1 MPLAPGT
8 RLGPYLLQSLLG
20 SGGMGEVYRAEDSR
34 LRRTV
39 AIKVLR
45 PDLATPDRLARFE
58 QEARAVSSLNH
69 PNILT
74 IHDVGREGETAYFA
88 TEWVDGL
95 TIRLILKQGPVPMRR
110 AIKLAHQ
117 VAEGLAKA
125 HAAGIVHRD
134 LKPENVM
141 VTGDGLAKIL
151 DFGIAKLAPGT
162 PFSAN
167 VAERETQ
174 TITQAATAFGS
185 VLGTVGYMSPEQASG
200 RTVDHRSDQFALG
213 LLIYELV
220 TRTRPFERATTA
232 QSLAATIDEDPAP
245 IETLKPDVPA
255 HLAAVVARCLAKD
268 PAERYESTGDLARD
282 LKSILEAGS
291 HHTAAAPVRSRLT
304 STRAAALATAV
315 GLIAAGASTAWWW
328 RSRSVADIVQRAE
341 RPLVVVRPFTNL
353 SPNAAQGYFAAGMT
367 DEIRGQLS
375 QLSSLRLLS
384 RNALDG
390 YKDDVSRA
398 VRELGIRN
406 IVDGSVRVDAD
417 RVRVSAELVDASN
430 QQTLWS
436 NQYDRDFADVLTVQ
450 SDIAQQIA
458 RSLHASLSPR
468 EQSRL
473 QQRPTTDVE
482 AYRLA
487 LQAHPLNVFDRSQ
500 NLEAIGLLRKALKLD
515 PNYAEA
521 QSRIAYRLILM
532 GYSYDDPANIDRG
545 IAEAK
550 AAARIDPLLP
560 TAYHALGTGYM
571 NQGRDAESR
580 QAFMRVLELDP
591 NNTSAMFNFS
601 VAETW
606 FGRFDSA
613 VDWGRRGF
621 ALSGRRGNDFY
632 HLIGPL
638 LSIRADRQTRTLLD
652 EAERRFPTFARVQI
666 LLSLLELFE
675 GQVDQAV
682 ARTKGLVTRNP
693 RNEEVR
699 IHAADMAFLA
709 DSPDLES
716 IIEPLMENS
725 ASTYLTVAETVRLR
739 YAYVL
744 TKRGETMK
752 AAVQIAEAERFA
764 RQRIDQGNQTPALRI
779 ELAAAAMLRQ
789 DHDTALDWLTRAFE
803 AGYREYAQ
811 LEADPIL
818 AQLRTDARY
827 RNVLERMRRD
837 VDAQRARAGERG
849 LLDVTALIAPAK

>member
-1 MPLAPGT
+1 
-8 RLGPYLLQSLLG
+8 
-20 SGGMGEVYRAEDSR
+20 
-34 LRRTV
+34 
-39 AIKVLR
+39 
-45 PDLATPDRLARFE
+45 
-58 QEARAVSSLNH
+58 
-69 PNILT
+69 
-74 IHDVGREGETAYFA
+74 
-88 TEWVDGL
+88 
-95 TIRLILKQGPVPMRR
+95 
-110 AIKLAHQ
+110 
-117 VAEGLAKA
+117 
-125 HAAGIVHRD
+125 
-134 LKPENVM
+134 
-141 VTGDGLAKIL
+141 
-151 DFGIAKLAPGT
+151 
-162 PFSAN
+162 
-167 VAERETQ
+167 
-174 TITQAATAFGS
+174 
-185 VLGTVGYMSPEQASG
+185 
-200 RTVDHRSDQFALG
+200 
-213 LLIYELV
+213 
-220 TRTRPFERATTA
+220 
-232 QSLAATIDEDPAP
+232 
-245 IETLKPDVPA
+245 
-255 HLAAVVARCLAKD
+255 
-268 PAERYESTGDLARD
+268 
-282 LKSILEAGS
+282 
-291 HHTAAAPVRSRLT
+291 
-304 STRAAALATAV
+304 
-315 GLIAAGASTAWWW
+315 
-328 RSRSVADIVQRAE
+328 
-341 RPLVVVRPFTNL
+341 
-353 SPNAAQGYFAAGMT
+353 
-367 DEIRGQLS
+367 
-375 QLSSLRLLS
+375 
-384 RNALDG
+384 
-390 YKDDVSRA
+390 
-398 VRELGIRN
+398 
-406 IVDGSVRVDAD
+406 
-417 RVRVSAELVDASN
+417 
-430 QQTLWS
+430 
-436 NQYDRDFADVLTVQ
+436 
-450 SDIAQQIA
+450 
-458 RSLHASLSPR
+458 
-468 EQSRL
+468 
-473 QQRPTTDVE
+473 
-482 AYRLA
+482 
-487 LQAHPLNVFDRSQ
+487 
-500 NLEAIGLLRKALKLD
+500 
-515 PNYAEA
+515 
-521 QSRIAYRLILM
+521 
-532 GYSYDDPANIDRG
+532 
-545 IAEAK
+545 
-550 AAARIDPLLP
+550 
-560 TAYHALGTGYM
+560 M

>member
-8 RLGPYLLQSLLG
+8 RLGPYVLQSLLG

-45 PDLATPDRLARFE
+45 PDVATPDRVARFE
-58 QEARAVSSLNH
+58 QEARAASSLNH
-69 PNILT
+69 PNVLT
-74 IHDVGREGETAYFA
+74 IHDVGRQGETVYFA
-88 TEWVDGL
+88 TEWVDGQ
-95 TIRLILKQGPVPMRR
+95 TIRAILKQGPVPMRR
-110 AIKLAHQ
+110 AIHLAHQ

-125 HAAGIVHRD
+125 HAAAIVHRD

-151 DFGIAKLAPGT
+151 DFGIAKLDAGT
-162 PFSAN
+162 PSSGDSAQ
-167 VAERETQ
+167 RETY
-174 TITQAATAFGS
+174 TVTHAATAFGT
-185 VLGTVGYMSPEQASG
+185 VLGTAGYMSPEQASG
-200 RTVDHRSDQFALG
+200 RPVDYRSDQFSLG

-220 TRTRPFERATTA
+220 TGTRPFERATTA
-232 QSLAATIDEDPAP
+232 QSLAATIDEDPPP
-245 IETLKPDVPA
+245 IETLKPDVPP

-282 LKSILEAGS
+282 LKSIEDAASRHEA
-291 HHTAAAPVRSRLT
+291 AVPVRRGSRA
-304 STRAAALATAV
+304 TRAIA
-315 GLIAAGASTAWWW
+315 AAGAVIAIAAAASSAWWW
-328 RSRSVADIVQRAE
+328 RNSQVADLAE
-341 RPLVVVRPFTNL
+341 RAGPLIVVRPFTNL
-353 SPNAAQGYFAAGMT
+353 SPDPEQGYFAAGMT

-375 QLSSLRLLS
+375 QVSSLRLLS
-384 RNALDG
+384 RNGLDG
-390 YKDDVSRA
+390 YKDDMARA

-406 IVDGSVRVDAD
+406 IVDGSIRVDGN
-417 RVRVSAELVDASN
+417 RVRVRAELADASN
-430 QQTLWS
+430 RQTLWS
-436 NQYDRDFADVLTVQ
+436 DQYDRDLADVLTVQ

-468 EQSRL
+468 EQARL
-473 QQRPTTDVE
+473 QQRPTADVD
-482 AYRLA
+482 AYRLV
-487 LQAHPLNVFDRSQ
+487 LQANPLNVFDRSQ

-532 GYSYDDPANIDRG
+532 GHSYDDPANIEKG

-560 TAYHALGTGYM
+560 MAYYALGTGYM

-613 VDWGRRGF
+613 AQWGRRGF
-621 ALSGRRGNDFY
+621 ALSGKRANDFY

-638 LSIRADRQTRTLLD
+638 LSIRADRQTRILLE

-666 LLSLLELFE
+666 LFSLLELFE
-675 GQVDQAV
+675 GRVDQAV
-682 ARTKGLVTRNP
+682 ARTKELVARNP
-693 RNEEVR
+693 KNEEAR
-699 IHAADMAFLA
+699 IHAADMAFFA
-709 DSPDLES
+709 DSADLES
-716 IIEPLMENS
+716 VITPLMENS
-725 ASTYLTVAETVRLR
+725 ATTYLTAAETVRLR

-744 TKRGETMK
+744 AKRGETAK
-752 AAVQIAEAERFA
+752 AAAQVAEAERFA
-764 RQRIDQGNQTPALRI
+764 RRRIDQGNQTPALRI
-779 ELAAAAMLRQ
+779 ELAAAAVLRK
-789 DHDTALDWLTRAFE
+789 DHDAALDWLARAFD

-811 LEADPIL
+811 IEADPIL
-818 AQLRTDARY
+818 AALRTDARY

-849 LLDVTALIAPAK
+849 LLDVTGFIQPAK